1 MPGAVDFLVRLDDK
15 ARDKIYYNIKK
26 AQLVNDNELFK
37 KLNEFIWQIRT
48 LYNSK
53 AYRLLSFWYTTN
65 DKQSLV
71 VATHGILKKAQ
82 KTPPNE
88 IKKAEEIR
96 KQYLNNKM
104 TKLLTMDN
112 RFKTVSI
119 DTMIDK
125 HIGKRGTVRREAF
138 ENELRIDLLG
148 QAIKQARQ
156 ERNLTQEQLGE
167 LVGVQKAQISKIENS
182 VKNARFET
190 ILKVFDALGA
200 KVNFNVEL
208 NDKKLAY

>member
-1 MPGAVDFLVRLDDK
+1 MS
-15 ARDKIYYNIKK
+15 
-26 AQLVNDNELFK
+26 
-37 KLNEFIWQIRT
+37 RT
-48 LYNSK
+48 
-53 AYRLLSFWYTTN
+53 
-65 DKQSLV
+65 D
-71 VATHGILKKAQ
+71 
-82 KTPPNE
+82 E
-88 IKKAEEIR
+88 
-96 KQYLNNKM
+96 
-104 TKLLTMDN
+104 
-112 RFKTVSI
+112 FKTVSL

-125 HIGKRGTVRREAF
+125 HIGERGMERREAF

-200 KVNFNVEL
+200 RVNFSVEL
-208 NDKKLAY
+208 DDKKLAY